1 MLYCYGC
8 VVSATA
14 ESADKNK
21 AACTTNSLIP
31 CLFSHLTIV
40 TIPIKDSRCPRII
53 KYAIYTIKYPIDPT
67 ELTRWIEIANAT
79 GTQLPI

>member
-1 MLYCYGC
+1 MLYCPGC
-8 VVSATA
+8 VISATA
-14 ESADKNK
+14 EHASRNK

-40 TIPIKDSRCPRII
+40 TIPIKDSRCPHII
-53 KYAIYTIKYPIDPT
+53 KYVIYTIKYPIDPIK
-67 ELTRWIEIANAT
+67 LTQWIEITNVT